1 MKILERINNLFRK
14 EGDITDG
21 YHTFDELYD
30 YRMLYNAAFFNFL
43 ASLPGNPYNVHM
55 SFRHS
60 DGKFCFD
67 GHWFIVMAYLP
78 TGQVSNHYNVSDLG
92 YFYCVPLHK
101 KADVW
106 DGHTPEDAKERIA
119 KYIRIFQFRDIANM
133 KSNIKTIQI

>member
-55 SFRHS
+55 SFCHS
-60 DGKFCFD
+60 DGELCF
-67 GHWFIVMAYLP
+67 GGSWFIVMANLP
-78 TGQVSNHYNVSDLG
+78 TGQVSNHYKIITDFG
-92 YFYCVPLHK
+92 YFSCVPLRD

-119 KYIRIFQFRDIANM
+119 RYIRKYQLRDIANM
-133 KSNIKTIQI
+133 KLNIKTK

>member
-1 MKILERINNLFRK
+1 MKILERIKNLFRK

-67 GHWFIVMAYLP
+67 GHWFIVMANLP

-92 YFYCVPLHK
+92 YFCCVPLRK

-119 KYIRIFQFRDIANM
+119 KYIRTYQFRDIVE
-133 KSNIKTIQI
+133 KLNIKTK